1 MAKIK
6 FCSGT
11 QAQVAVAPITNG
23 TLYVATDTGNISVD
37 LNSKRIPLT
46 EKYSAITDEKIK
58 ELLNNTMPA
67 S

>member
-6 FCSGT
+6 FYSGT
-11 QAQVAVAPITNG
+11 QEQVLAAPITNG
-23 TLYVATDTGNISVD
+23 ALYIATDTGSMSVD
-37 LNSKRIPLT
+37 LNSKRISLT
-46 EKYSAITDEKIK
+46 EKYSAISEEKIK